1 MKEKALAILR
11 DAIDYNYATKYDK
24 GSGSVDRRLARSQMI
39 ATYDTLNQLG
49 LITRDEY
56 IALKEEMHEAALK
69 EYKNS

>member
-11 DAIDYNYATKYDK
+11 EAIDYNYATKYDK
-24 GSGSVDRRLARSQMI
+24 GSDNVDRRLARSQMI

-49 LITRDEY
+49 LITMDEY
-56 IALKEEMHEAALK
+56 TALKEEIHEAALK